1 MTSKTSKLTLEAL
14 KKQDHTKPAFMA
26 IPKGGYFP
34 EIVEQGRYGPIFPKT
49 PTCYAFSIFAKVK
62 AGREEAFYEA
72 AKEREK
78 MFEDNPALIEAFEP
92 LKLHYLR
99 WVLIPWKNEMFFM
112 YQAVFDTDF
121 DKYIEDIMP
130 VFAGGLE
137 VTFTNLEGWP
147 EDWRTNIPAQNKF
160 FRDHH
165 CPAFME
171 YASYPYVSADEVRKA
186 LKLKAAFSTV
196 LDQMQ

>member
-1 MTSKTSKLTLEAL
+1 MTSKTSEVVLEQL
-14 KKQDHTKPAFMA
+14 KKQDWAQPVFMT
-26 IPKGGYFP
+26 IPKGGTFP
-34 EIVEQGRYGPIFPKT
+34 EIVEEGRYGPIFPKT
-49 PTCYAFSIFAKVK
+49 ACCYGFSIFAKVK
-62 AGREEAFYEA
+62 PGKEEAFYEHA
-72 AKEREK
+72 QNVQKQFDE
-78 MFEDNPALIEAFEP
+78 NPTMIEAFEP

-130 VFAGGLE
+130 VFASGLE
-137 VTFTNLEGWP
+137 VSFVNLEGWP

-160 FRDHH
+160 FREHH

-171 YASYPYVSADEVRKA
+171 YASYPFVSADEVRKA